1 MGLRLRLVLWL
12 LVPALAVMATY
23 AYLRLDEERAARQ
36 AEFTRRAEVASA
48 GVRLATE
55 RVLADGVVADVDR
68 LATDLVARHTDIVRV
83 RLFDGSLRTLVD
95 RSLVADDPG
104 PPEALVRQVL
114 QSGQQEASSR
124 RVGRLALYSTIV
136 PVRPRA
142 GPVGGALELVYLQ
155 GRLGRELRDLP
166 GQVATEV
173 GLVCLV
179 LIGLGGFAL
188 RRLVLRPLDDL
199 TTATERIAT
208 GALDASV
215 PVRRPD
221 EFGRLAGSFNTMVG
235 QLERARQ
242 EREVESE
249 RSADLSAQLLRT
261 ESVATAG
268 RLCWGLAHE
277 VGTPLN
283 IITGRAELGLQG
295 LPAKDRLREDFQ
307 VILAQTERIATTI
320 RSTLDPF
327 QPHQPNREPVRL
339 APTLETVLPLLR
351 QFARSRSVALTV
363 GLPADLPPVLV
374 DAAHLQH
381 VVVNLMMSAIDLTPP
396 GGRVTLQAER
406 RAPSTVLL
414 SVTDTGPPIPA
425 DMTGRVFTPFVSVR
439 RSERGPG
446 LSVAV
451 SQDLMKQNG
460 IDVRVESTSDA
471 GTIFTVPLPVFGG
484 EHE

>member
-215 PVRRPD
+215 LVRRPD

-235 QLERARQ
+235 QL
-242 EREVESE
+242 
-249 RSADLSAQLLRT
+249 
-261 ESVATAG
+261 
-268 RLCWGLAHE
+268 
-277 VGTPLN
+277 
-283 IITGRAELGLQG
+283 
-295 LPAKDRLREDFQ
+295 
-307 VILAQTERIATTI
+307 
-320 RSTLDPF
+320 
-327 QPHQPNREPVRL
+327 
-339 APTLETVLPLLR
+339 
-351 QFARSRSVALTV
+351 
-363 GLPADLPPVLV
+363 
-374 DAAHLQH
+374 
-381 VVVNLMMSAIDLTPP
+381 
-396 GGRVTLQAER
+396 
-406 RAPSTVLL
+406 
-414 SVTDTGPPIPA
+414 
-425 DMTGRVFTPFVSVR
+425 
-439 RSERGPG
+439 
-446 LSVAV
+446 
-451 SQDLMKQNG
+451 
-460 IDVRVESTSDA
+460 
-471 GTIFTVPLPVFGG
+471 
-484 EHE
+484 